1 MVISKKITYIIKKIN
16 NNLDNDD
23 SNISNKSINNLSFFI
38 NYIFEYI
45 INISNSDNLDYQIF
59 NNIIDKYI
67 SKELYI
73 NNNNI
78 TLYDK
83 QIIDNIVT
91 NNDIKNIN
99 KLFITTN

>member
-1 MVISKKITYIIKKIN
+1 M
-16 NNLDNDD
+16 L
-23 SNISNKSINNLSFFI
+23 FFI

-45 INISNSDNLDYQIF
+45 LNISNPNNLDYQIF

-67 SKELYI
+67 SKDIYI

-83 QIIDNIVT
+83 QMMDNIIT
-91 NNDIKNIN
+91 NNDIKNIS
-99 KLFITTN
+99 KLFIITN